1 MSLNKVTLKFL
12 RRGLEEVDH
21 EHEHNEEHGDHDD
34 HDEHE
39 ELDIDTFKILLL
51 VLMILCV
58 ALGVIPKQWSRCR
71 ENEAA
76 LSFINSFAA
85 GVFLAITIV
94 HLMPK
99 SVEIY
104 ETWAAEEKIER
115 AFPLP
120 FVMTF
125 VGYMLILVIDRVA
138 AKKIH

>member
-1 MSLNKVTLKFL
+1 MSLNKVALKLL

-21 EHEHNEEHGDHDD
+21 DHDEEHDEHEEHEEHEEHDD

-39 ELDIDTFKILLL
+39 ELDIDTYKIFLL

-58 ALGVIPKQWSRCR
+58 ALGVIPKHWSRCR

-85 GVFLAITIV
+85 GIFLAIATV

-104 ETWAAEEKIER
+104 
-115 AFPLP
+115 
-120 FVMTF
+120 
-125 VGYMLILVIDRVA
+125 
-138 AKKIH
+138 